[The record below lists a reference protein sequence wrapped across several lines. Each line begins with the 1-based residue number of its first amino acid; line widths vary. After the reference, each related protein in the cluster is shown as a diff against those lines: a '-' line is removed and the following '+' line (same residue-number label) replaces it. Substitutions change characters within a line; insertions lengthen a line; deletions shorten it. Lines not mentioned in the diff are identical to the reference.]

1 MGFLSVMAFGC
12 GPQNRRSVPTNA
24 LGSRN
29 ATGRISWE
37 QTSERIVAVWGKRPG
52 FVARLPTQIVNDKGR
67 YHAVQVRMEFAFFI
81 PLWRVALLIVPSSRP
96 NGAISSSMRAN
107 GKSRTI
113 EHYDAL
119 RLFA

>member
-1 MGFLSVMAFGC
+1 
-12 GPQNRRSVPTNA
+12 
-24 LGSRN
+24 
-29 ATGRISWE
+29 
-37 QTSERIVAVWGKRPG
+37 
-52 FVARLPTQIVNDKGR
+52 
-67 YHAVQVRMEFAFFI
+67 MEFAFFI